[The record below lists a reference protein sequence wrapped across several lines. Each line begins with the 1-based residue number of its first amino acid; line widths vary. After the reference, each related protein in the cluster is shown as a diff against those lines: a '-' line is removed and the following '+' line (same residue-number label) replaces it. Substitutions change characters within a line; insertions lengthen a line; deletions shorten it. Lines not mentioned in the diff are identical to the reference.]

1 MNEKT
6 AVALRPGQEL
16 QEGIRYQDIL
26 PLWLERFDSHHT
38 KRTYDQAVRSFF
50 DWLGRDQ
57 VNLITPQDLT
67 EYRAALMSKHPRSTV
82 AKKLTAL
89 RGFME
94 LCFIGKAT
102 TINRDQLRYFAKSP
116 KVDRATLDFEM
127 LSAEE
132 IQTLTVSFNRK
143 TPEGA
148 RDYTMIALCLKL
160 GLREGELAK
169 IQIKDFITIK
179 DDQRALRVKGKGD
192 KKRTLNLQP
201 DVWNIITK
209 YMDHTGIKDRNAYLF
224 KSRKGRRLTTRG
236 IRHMVDT
243 VTRRAGISKR
253 TPPHTLRHICLT
265 NMAMNG
271 CPLLDLQTWAGH
283 SDPKTTLRYIHL
295 ARDFQSTAGG
305 FNTIRLN

>member
-1 MNEKT
+1 MTET
-6 AVALRPGQEL
+6 AVTIRPGQEL
-16 QEGIRYQDIL
+16 QAGICYQDIL
-26 PLWLERFDSHHT
+26 PLWLERFDSQHT
-38 KRTYDQAVRSFF
+38 RRTYDQAVRAFF

-67 EYRAALMSKHPRSTV
+67 EYRAALMNKHPRSTV

-116 KVDRATLDFEM
+116 KVDRVTLDFEM

-132 IQTLTVSFNRK
+132 TQTLLKSFNREI
-143 TPEGA
+143 PEGA
-148 RDYTMIALCLKL
+148 RDFTMVVLCLKL

-169 IQIKDFITIK
+169 IQVKDFITTEG
-179 DDQRALRVKGKGD
+179 DQRALRVKGKGD
-192 KKRTLNLQP
+192 KKRTLNLQA
-201 DVWNIITK
+201 DVWDLIAK
-209 YMDHTGIKDRNAYLF
+209 YMAGTGTKDRNAYLF
-224 KSRKGRRLTTRG
+224 WSRKGRRLTTRG
-236 IRHMVDT
+236 IRHLVNAA
-243 VTRRAGISKR
+243 VKHAGILKR

-305 FNTIRLN
+305 FNSIKLS